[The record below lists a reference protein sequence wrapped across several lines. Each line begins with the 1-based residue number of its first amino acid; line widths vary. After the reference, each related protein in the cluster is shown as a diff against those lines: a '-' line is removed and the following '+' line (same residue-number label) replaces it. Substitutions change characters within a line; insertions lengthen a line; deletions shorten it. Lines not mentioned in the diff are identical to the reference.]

1 MKLLTMA
8 HISQRRFVEILRVI
22 EDADKPVGARAI
34 SDSLRNRGY
43 DLGERAVRY
52 NLKILDELG
61 FTKKYGYSGRELTT
75 LGKRELNDALV
86 DDRMG
91 FVNTL
96 IEEYMYRTTFD
107 PGSCQG
113 DVIVNASIV
122 NKADLEEV
130 LAVLCRAFDAGL
142 TISNRVLIA
151 DEREEISA
159 LEMPDGYVGLAT
171 VCSITLDGMLMKRGI
186 PVNTSFAGTVRI
198 NSKTPEF
205 TKFTDLIAYAGSSLD
220 PIRVFMAQRRT
231 RVIDVIA
238 GTAGEVL
245 ANVREVP
252 PVAADLTRNLLG
264 QISAA
269 GFRGMIEFG
278 KPGEPVLGC
287 PVASGK
293 IGIAM
298 CAGVNGVVAA
308 EELGIGIKSTPISGL
323 VEYSKM
329 REL

>member
-8 HISQRRFVEILRVI
+8 HASQRRFVEILRVI
-22 EDADKPVGARAI
+22 AEADKPVGARAI
-34 SDSLRNRGY
+34 SDSLRKRGY

-61 FTKKYGYSGRELTT
+61 FTKKRGYSGRDLTA

-86 DDRMG
+86 DDRIG

-107 PGSCQG
+107 PGNRQG
-113 DVIVNASIV
+113 DVIVNMSMV
-122 NKADLEEV
+122 KKANLEEV
-130 LAVLCRAFDAGL
+130 LAVLGRAFDAGL

-159 LEMPDGYVGLAT
+159 LEIPAGYIGLAT

-198 NSKTPEF
+198 NSESPE
-205 TKFTDLIAYAGSSLD
+205 FTDLIAYAGSSLD
-220 PIRVFMAQRRT
+220 PIRVFMARRRT
-231 RVIDVIA
+231 RIIDVIA
-238 GTAGEVL
+238 GRAGEVL

-252 PVAADLTRNLLG
+252 PVAASLARNLLDQTRG
-264 QISAA
+264 A
-269 GFRGMIEFG
+269 GFGGMIEFG
-278 KPGEPVLGC
+278 EPGEPVLGC
-287 PVASGK
+287 PVGAGK

-298 CAGVNGVVAA
+298 CAGVNGVAAA
-308 EELGIGIKSTPISGL
+308 EELGIGIKSIPISGL
-323 VEYSKM
+323 MEYSKM
-329 REL
+329 RVP

>member
-1 MKLLTMA
+1 
-8 HISQRRFVEILRVI
+8 
-22 EDADKPVGARAI
+22 
-34 SDSLRNRGY
+34 
-43 DLGERAVRY
+43 
-52 NLKILDELG
+52 
-61 FTKKYGYSGRELTT
+61 